1 MAESV
6 PVPATP
12 NPAGPSHPT
21 PVETELAPG
30 GLNGSSALLARTPL
44 PAPPAEQPVPAE
56 SPAPAELVPAPTL
69 RERLAWYVGA
79 AALTGV
85 LLAACYRL
93 DRADI
98 AAPFYYDE
106 DALLILPLVK
116 ATLDR
121 GLFGHWRNE
130 RLGYPGI
137 MELYDFPV
145 VDHLHFAIIWL
156 LGKVFSD
163 AVVVFNLYYLL
174 TYPLTTLAAMV
185 ALRRLG
191 LTLPAA
197 AVGGVLYAFLP
208 YHYMRGENHYFLSAY
223 CLVPLSLLP
232 MFALLKGELPFF
244 AKEPGG
250 RLAFR
255 PLTRDGLLLVLLG
268 AATASGGAYYAFFAC
283 ALYAAAGLYGWVYH
297 RTWRVAASAG
307 LLVGVVFAFGVVNHL
322 PTIVYQAR
330 WGRNAVT
337 DRIPEEAEIYGLK
350 FTHLVLPI

>member
-79 AALTGV
+79 AAL
-85 LLAACYRL
+85 
-93 DRADI
+93 
-98 AAPFYYDE
+98 
-106 DALLILPLVK
+106 
-116 ATLDR
+116 
-121 GLFGHWRNE
+121 
-130 RLGYPGI
+130 
-137 MELYDFPV
+137 
-145 VDHLHFAIIWL
+145 
-156 LGKVFSD
+156 
-163 AVVVFNLYYLL
+163 
-174 TYPLTTLAAMV
+174 
-185 ALRRLG
+185 
-191 LTLPAA
+191 
-197 AVGGVLYAFLP
+197 YAFLP

-223 CLVPLSLLP
+223 WLVPLSLLP

-244 AKEPGG
+244 RKEPGG